1 MPFYSILQL
10 RSSEITAVSYR
21 RLGKLLTALSHQEPL
36 YLPAGSELRVDL
48 WRLTGANK
56 VWYEWYAEA
65 FLPVQQPVQ
74 PTASVTVLAPPA
86 SGGSAFGYGVAANQ
100 SHNHLPRSASP
111 SPRVNGAG
119 TLTLVAPPTP
129 TSVTR
134 SPLVDAVD
142 LSFTS
147 DRSASPERDE
157 LGAGVVK
164 IGQTSL
170 HNPGG
175 RSSWYGL

>member
-1 MPFYSILQL
+1 MLLSDEGEWFFLCCDVISRNHCGIERTL
-10 RSSEITAVSYR
+10 ITSN
-21 RLGKLLTALSHQEPL
+21 HQEPL

-65 FLPVQQPVQ
+65 FLPVQQQ
-74 PTASVTVLAPPA
+74 PTASVAALAPPM
-86 SGGSAFGYGVAANQ
+86 SGGSVFGSASAN
-100 SHNHLPRSASP
+100 HTHTNFPRSASP

-119 TLTLVAPPTP
+119 TLTLVAPSTP
-129 TSVTR
+129 TSMTR

-142 LSFTS
+142 LSYAS

>member
-1 MPFYSILQL
+1 MLLSDQGQCL
-10 RSSEITAVSYR
+10 RSSEITAVSCR

-36 YLPAGSELRVDL
+36 YLPAGAELRVDL

-65 FLPVQQPVQ
+65 FLPVQQPYQ

-86 SGGSAFGYGVAANQ
+86 SGGSAFQSQ
-100 SHNHLPRSASP
+100 SHSHLPRSASP

-119 TLTLVAPPTP
+119 TLTLVAPSTP
-129 TSVTR
+129 TSMTR

-142 LSFTS
+142 LSYTS

-157 LGAGVVK
+157 FGAGVVK

>member
-1 MPFYSILQL
+1 MVFYKSL
-10 RSSEITAVSYR
+10 S
-21 RLGKLLTALSHQEPL
+21 KLLTTPYHQEPL
-36 YLPAGSELRVDL
+36 YLPAGSELCVHL
-48 WRLTGANK
+48 WRLTAANK

-65 FLPVQQPVQ
+65 FLPVQQPYQ
-74 PTASVTVLAPPA
+74 STASVTVLAPPG
-86 SGGSAFGYGVAANQ
+86 SGGSAFKYGITANQ
-100 SHNHLPRSASP
+100 SHSHLPRSASP

-129 TSVTR
+129 TSVIR

-142 LSFTS
+142 LSYTS
-147 DRSASPERDE
+147 DRSASPDRDE